1 VSEGTLK
8 LGAVAGSSI
17 TGNTANC
24 AFTVTNL
31 TSTANLAV
39 GQAVSGTGIGTNAV
53 IVSIDSPTQ
62 VTVSV
67 ANSGAG
73 TGTTFGFAAN
83 SGSLA
88 STSIEVKPGAF
99 LDVSSVAGFSLG
111 AAQTL
116 KGGGTVIGAMSV
128 AGTLSPGTSPGT
140 LNTGS
145 QSWLTGAA
153 YNWQVY
159 DATGAAGSG
168 YDTIAINGTLDLSA
182 LLSAGFAI
190 NLWSLSAI
198 GPDANGNAINFNAA
212 VDQAWTLASASGG
225 ITGFE
230 ASDFLVNLEASNGTA
245 GFGNNTNGGTF
256 SVSQSGNDL
265 VLTFTAASVPE
276 PSTVLLGGSG
286 ILLLLLHR
294 RRR

>member
-1 VSEGTLK
+1 
-8 LGAVAGSSI
+8 
-17 TGNTANC
+17 
-24 AFTVTNL
+24 
-31 TSTANLAV
+31 
-39 GQAVSGTGIGTNAV
+39 
-53 IVSIDSPTQ
+53 
-62 VTVSV
+62 
-67 ANSGAG
+67 
-73 TGTTFGFAAN
+73 
-83 SGSLA
+83 
-88 STSIEVKPGAF
+88 VKPGAF